1 MKTKKLKNN
10 KYKSNRNNKRL
21 LFFYV
26 KFLRIV
32 FLRNVLCAV
41 NILKYKDIFLLV
53 QEFMNFIYNCL
64 IYTRVIYIICEFI
77 ETSLYKIYK

>member
-1 MKTKKLKNN
+1 MVKTKKLKNN

-32 FLRNVLCAV
+32 FCAV

-64 IYTRVIYIICEFI
+64 IYTRVTYTICEFI

>member
-1 MKTKKLKNN
+1 MVKTKKLKNN

-32 FLRNVLCAV
+32 FCAV

-64 IYTRVIYIICEFI
+64 IYTRVTYTICKFI